1 MKQSII
7 FKKILNI
14 FILVSLLLQI
24 SACGWI
30 LHPERSGQRGGRIDP
45 GIAVL
50 DGVGLL
56 FFLVPGIVAFAVD
69 FSTGCIYLPPGS
81 YSGAPDADEIDADE
95 VKVVHVDPAKLNE
108 TTIKTIIIREAGIS
122 AMIDLNQADFCALN
136 RSEDVF
142 RKFAEMKKSGYRTQS
157 LIEDH

>member
-1 MKQSII
+1 MKQTII

-14 FILVSLLLQI
+14 FILFSLLIQI

-30 LHPERSGQRGGRIDP
+30 LHPERSGQRGGRIDL

-56 FFLVPGIVAFAVD
+56 LFLVPGIVAFAVD

-81 YSGAPDADEIDADE
+81 FSGAPGADKIDADEI
-95 VKVVHVDPAKLNE
+95 KVVHVDPAKLNE
-108 TTIKTIIIREAGIS
+108 TTIKTIIIREAGLS
-122 AMIDLNQADFCALN
+122 AVIDLNQAEFCALN
-136 RSEDVF
+136 RSGDISG
-142 RKFAEMKKSGYRTQS
+142 KLAEMKKFGYLSRAS
-157 LIEDH
+157 IMNR